1 MVLGK
6 ERVSGNPDGEEDMA
20 AAYELKKSGS
30 QFMFNLRGGNNE
42 KLLTSERYASK
53 DGAKNGIASC
63 RTNSPIDARYDRRT
77 ATNEQPY
84 FVLKAGNGE
93 VIGTSE
99 TYSSKV
105 AMETGIAAVM
115 NHGPSAPVEDN
126 A

>member
-1 MVLGK
+1 
-6 ERVSGNPDGEEDMA
+6 MA

-30 QFMFNLRGGNNE
+30 QFMFNLRGDNNE
-42 KLLTSERYASK
+42 KVLTSERYVSK

-63 RTNSPIDARYDRRT
+63 RTNAPFDVRYDRRT
-77 ATNEQPY
+77 ATNGQPY

-99 TYSSKV
+99 IYSSKA
-105 AMETGIAAVM
+105 AMETGIAAVKK
-115 NHGPSAPVEDN
+115 HGPSAPVQDN